1 MVLEKLPLARST
13 ALAPGSYLCKLFEGD
28 DNLQLQPAGQNGE
41 QTKTKD
47 GSRGGASFSH

>member
-1 MVLEKLPLARST
+1 MVLEKLTSVRST
-13 ALAPGSYLCKLFEGD
+13 TSAPGSYLCKLFEGD

-47 GSRGGASFSH
+47 GSRGGAGFSY